1 MEIKRTNTE
10 KFITF
15 YNPYRITY
23 VMKRPGQR
31 VTTFYA
37 SLDQMPAAV
46 RNKYVMMQRCAGYSK

>member
-15 YNPYRITY
+15 YNPQRITY

-31 VTTFYA
+31 VATFYA

-46 RNKYVMMQRCAGYSK
+46 RNKYVMMQRRAGYSK